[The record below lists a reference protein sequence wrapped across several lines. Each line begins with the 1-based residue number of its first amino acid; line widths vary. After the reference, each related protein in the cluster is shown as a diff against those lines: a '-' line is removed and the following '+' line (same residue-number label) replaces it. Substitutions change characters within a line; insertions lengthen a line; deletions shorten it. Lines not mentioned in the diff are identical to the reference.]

1 MHNHRGFTLIELII
15 VIVILGIIAVTAL
28 PRYVNLSDD
37 ANLAVMK
44 GEVAAF
50 KSSVDLV
57 RSTYLIRKT
66 SPIVVH
72 GSEVEIDSDSGWPTA
87 IGGGTTLCIDL
98 WNSLLEEAAPM
109 NAISNSSP
117 QVSGWSAF
125 GSSNICIYGKKFT
138 DATFASGD
146 LPHFAYFINDVPGF
160 AFLGQTYA
168 GSAGEI
174 QKVNM

>member
-1 MHNHRGFTLIELII
+1 MLKQRGFTLIELII
-15 VIVILGIIAVTAL
+15 VIVILGILAVTAL
-28 PRYVNLSDD
+28 PRYINLSDD

-44 GEVAAF
+44 GETAAF

-57 RSTYLIRKT
+57 RNTYLVRKT

-72 GSEVEIDSDSGWPTA
+72 GSTVEIDSTSEWPT
-87 IGGGTTLCIDL
+87 GTGVGTALCISL
-98 WNSLLEEAAPM
+98 WDSLMEDAATM

-117 QVSGWSAF
+117 QVTGWSAI
-125 GSSNICIYGKKFT
+125 GLSNVCIYGKKYN
-138 DATFASGD
+138 DSTFASGD
-146 LPHFAYFINDVPGF
+146 LPHFAYFINDVAGITL
-160 AFLGQTYA
+160 LGQTYA